1 MPNIY
6 RILFSSLC
14 MVVLLN
20 IPSLHAENIDI
31 TRALS
36 FLQLGAPDKTISHAQ
51 HLLSQSQLNEG
62 ERKQLLELISQ
73 AELMITSARHYED
86 VSRAVAAI
94 ETLIKEF
101 PEQVDEPALLAQIID
116 LYWKQDALEEAQ
128 ASILDLQSRFPA
140 SQQAQD
146 SMLTLGKIYF
156 IHHRL
161 ADARSMFLR
170 FALHVERSSAQG
182 REVQL
187 WTALVDYEEGRYD
200 QALPVFEKIYRLN
213 PELITTHDNIYA
225 RFINLLSI
233 QGKKRKALVHT
244 REFLNTFKT
253 STHSPAV
260 RLLQADLLLE
270 LPNPPVQ
277 DVARVY
283 ELLADKEAGTVI
295 GRQAFM
301 RKLMIQMRDKHTYY
315 DIKPAIIAL
324 KRIGNQNQMSIVE
337 DEAFLHE
344 AELWEKVAQ
353 NDPENSPKASGDAA
367 LQQFTHASKSID
379 KPIAQQA
386 KTKGNQ
392 SFKRQMNA
400 LIGQQAWLQAIA
412 LWQRFPNFRP
422 SAQGSTQ
429 LRFAVAHGLR
439 LLMEYEQAE
448 QMLASLQQQAQGS
461 VWGEKVMLERAKL
474 WLDREDPQG
483 IQKVLQ
489 WLDKHEYTLYR
500 PEMLVIV
507 AHMQI
512 QNKDA
517 TSASHTLDTV
527 APEDLAQDTRAEYWK
542 VQALTS
548 EKMSRW
554 HVAARAWRMYAKY
567 QPDELDQAMLNE
579 ANALFKGKDYL
590 RAEQLYQQTPQTL
603 QNPTWQYR
611 YSVCQL
617 KSGKWN
623 QAIARLK
630 TLKANP
636 DAGIYASMASLTLA
650 EREAE
655 RLIKENP

>member
-14 MVVLLN
+14 MVVLLH
-20 IPSLHAENIDI
+20 IPTLHAENIKI
-31 TRALS
+31 TRAAS
-36 FLQLGAPDKTISHAQ
+36 FLQQGAPNKTISFAQ
-51 HLLSQSQLNEG
+51 QLLATPQLSES
-62 ERKQLLELISQ
+62 ERKQLLELIAQ
-73 AELMITSARHYED
+73 AEVMIASARHYED
-86 VSRAVAAI
+86 VHRAVAAI

-101 PEQVDEPALLAQIID
+101 PEQVDEPTLLTQIID

-161 ADARSMFLR
+161 ADARRMFLR
-170 FALHVERSSAQG
+170 FALHVKRDSAQG

-200 QALPVFEKIYRLN
+200 QALPVFEKIYRLK
-213 PELITTHDNIYA
+213 PELITAHDNIYA
-225 RFINLLSI
+225 RYINLLNI
-233 QGKKRKALVHT
+233 QGKKRQALIQT
-244 REFLNTFKT
+244 RDFLKTFKT
-253 STHSPAV
+253 SSHSPSI
-260 RLLQADLLLE
+260 RLLQADLLLG
-270 LPNPPVQ
+270 LPNPPIE

-283 ELLADKEAGTVI
+283 ELLADKEANTVI
-295 GRQAFM
+295 GRKAFM

-324 KRIGNQNQMSIVE
+324 KRIANQNQMSIVE

-353 NDPENSPKASGDAA
+353 HDPKNSPKAAGDAA
-367 LQQFTHASKSID
+367 LQQFTRASKSID
-379 KPIAQQA
+379 QPIAQQA
-386 KTKGNQ
+386 KALGHQ
-392 SFKRQMNA
+392 SFKRQMNTF
-400 LIGQQAWLQAIA
+400 IQQQAWLKAIT

-422 SAQGSTQ
+422 PAQDSTQ

-474 WLDREDPQG
+474 WLDRQDPQG

-517 TSASHTLDTV
+517 TSASHTLDSV
-527 APEDLAQDTRAEYWK
+527 APEDLTKETRAEYWK

-548 EKMSRW
+548 EKLSRW
-554 HVAARAWRMYAKY
+554 HVAAHAWRMYAKY
-567 QPDELDQAMLNE
+567 QPDDIDQAMLNQ

-603 QNPTWQYR
+603 QNPEWQYR

-623 QAIARLK
+623 QAIERLK

>member
-1 MPNIY
+1 M
-6 RILFSSLC
+6 
-14 MVVLLN
+14 LN
-20 IPSLHAENIDI
+20 IHRTLLPPLCIMAFLYIPALHAENIDI
-31 TRALS
+31 TRASS
-36 FLQLGAPDKTISHAQ
+36 FLQLGAPDKSITFAQ
-51 HLLSQSQLNEG
+51 QLLANPQLSNH
-62 ERKQLLELISQ
+62 ERKQLLELIAQ
-73 AELMITSARHYED
+73 AELIITSARHYENVD
-86 VSRAVAAI
+86 RAVAAL

-101 PEQVDEPALLAQIID
+101 PDQVDEPALLTQIID
-116 LYWKQDALEEAQ
+116 LYWNKNALEEAQ

-140 SQQAQD
+140 SQQTQD

-170 FALHVERSSAQG
+170 FALYVERDSTQG

-187 WTALVDYEEGRYD
+187 WTALVDYEEGRYA
-200 QALPVFEKIYRLN
+200 QALPVLEKIYRLN
-213 PELITTHDNIYA
+213 PKLITMHDSIYA
-225 RFINLLSI
+225 RYINLLNI
-233 QGKKRKALVHT
+233 QGKTRQSLIQT
-244 REFLNTFKT
+244 REFLKTFKT
-253 STHSPAV
+253 SAHSPAI
-260 RLLQADLLLE
+260 RLLQADLLLG
-270 LPNPPVQ
+270 LPNPPVD

-283 ELLADKEAGTVI
+283 ELLADKEASTVI
-295 GRQAFM
+295 GRKAFM

-324 KRIGNQNQMSIVE
+324 KRLANQNQMSTVE

-344 AELWEKVAQ
+344 AELWEKVAKH
-353 NDPENSPKASGDAA
+353 DPENSPKAAGNAA

-379 KPIAQQA
+379 KLITQQA
-386 KTKGNQ
+386 KTKGFQ
-392 SFKRQMNA
+392 SFKRQMEA
-400 LIGQQAWLQAIA
+400 LIQQQAWLPSIT

-422 SAQGSTQ
+422 SPQESTQ
-429 LRFAVAHGLR
+429 LRFDVAHGLR

-448 QMLASLQQQAQGS
+448 HMLASLQQQAQGS

-474 WLDREDPQG
+474 WLDRQDRHG
-483 IQKVLQ
+483 IKKVLR

-512 QNKDA
+512 QNNDA
-517 TSASHTLDTV
+517 TAASHTLDAI
-527 APEDLAQDTRAEYWK
+527 APEDLGEETRAEYWK

-554 HVAARAWRMYAKY
+554 HVAARAWRMVAKY
-567 QPDELDQAMLNE
+567 QADEAEQSQLNE

-590 RAEQLYQQTPQTL
+590 RAEQLYDKTPPALQTPA
-603 QNPTWQYR
+603 WQYR

-623 QAIARLK
+623 QAIKRLK

-636 DAGIYASMASLTLA
+636 DAGIYASVASLTLA